1 MDPKHFPPGSEA
13 ELTSPLSPGLL
24 SLPYSLSQLEIP
36 TCPKKSSLISHSPT
50 HSPLHPTDHPNLLI
64 PHPKLLLTPVP
75 FWPLPW
81 FGLVPCPSWMRQ
93 PLPNRVSFPRILDF
107 SIQRV
112 LLKHKSDSLSSAQNV
127 SVVFNN
133 PGTKRKLHSRKY
145 KALCKLTW
153 LTSAAVLLAS
163 HVRTCWP
170 VTWKH
175 PWECLHS
182 SAWSV
187 LQAPLPSW
195 FLSSFQVEPNIST
208 TWSNSWGWSSRDKI

>member
-112 LLKHKSDSLSSAQNV
+112 LLKHKSDRVFPQLKMFLLSSITPGQ
-127 SVVFNN
+127 SVNSTAGSTRPFASW
-133 PGTKRKLHSRKY
+133 PGSRLQLY
-145 KALCKLTW
+145 FLPLMYAHADQW
-153 LTSAAVLLAS
+153 PGSIHGS
-163 HVRTCWP
+163 VRI
-170 VTWKH
+170 
-175 PWECLHS
+175 
-182 SAWSV
+182 
-187 LQAPLPSW
+187 PLPGVFSKRPSPHD
-195 FLSSFQVEPNIST
+195 SSPP
-208 TWSNSWGWSSRDKI
+208 SR